1 NDLYPTKSPVFLR
14 DDDFK
19 AKVVVLQSVA
29 EGVVV
34 IRSASDGDELI
45 VGANGGCYFESC
57 VLGIG
62 EEFKVE
68 AIANGSVVFVSCR
81 TGHVLDTDDTGF
93 PRCVDTIRRGWFL
106 LQHEFAHKVSENP
119 VVEAAPAMGP
129 DCGHCRDY
137 EAMERREYIMK
148 LVSLGKSLEEV
159 DAILLR
165 MYA

>member
-1 NDLYPTKSPVFLR
+1 MATNGLTSDFEAEQSEDGAAPRHAVDHAICIHQWLQRPVPDQVPVFLR

-93 PRCVDTIRRGWFL
+93 PV
-106 LQHEFAHKVSENP
+106 A
-119 VVEAAPAMGP
+119 
-129 DCGHCRDY
+129 
-137 EAMERREYIMK
+137 
-148 LVSLGKSLEEV
+148 
-159 DAILLR
+159 
-165 MYA
+165 